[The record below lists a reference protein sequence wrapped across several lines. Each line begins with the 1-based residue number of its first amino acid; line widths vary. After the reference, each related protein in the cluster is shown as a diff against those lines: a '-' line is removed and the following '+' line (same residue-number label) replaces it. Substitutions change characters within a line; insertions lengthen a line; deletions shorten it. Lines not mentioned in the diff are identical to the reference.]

1 MNYFE
6 KIRITRDKL
15 RAMYPEGTRVECL
28 NMEDPYSPVPPG
40 TRGTVDHVDDMATI
54 HVDWDNGS
62 GLGLVY
68 GEDSFRKLTQEEVE
82 AEQNSVSVSAD
93 ENDIGMT
100 M

>member
-1 MNYFE
+1 MNYYK
-6 KIRITRDKL
+6 KILIARDKL
-15 RAMYPEGTRVECL
+15 RAMYPEGTRVEWL